1 LLSYSLLQLGYF
13 IEDMV
18 MHTFVRERTSDF
30 WEMHLHHFLTITLIG
45 GMIMQNFIRAGT
57 IISWLHCLSDVWTA
71 SSRVLSQTVFKKAT
85 ITSFILCTFFWFI
98 FRNICIP
105 LACWDLWLYLKYP
118 EELNAY

>member
-57 IISWLHCLSDVWTA
+57 IGVNK
-71 SSRVLSQTVFKKAT
+71 FKKA
-85 ITSFILCTFFWFI
+85 IDVN
-98 FRNICIP
+98 RAQP
-105 LACWDLWLYLKYP
+105 
-118 EELNAY
+118 